1 MDNEFTLDLSPFPRE
16 LKLLLLFTAMGNDP
30 DRADRIK
37 DCLTDIDWNLFL
49 QLARHHRVYPLVYSN
64 LKKVDKELIPVHIMQ
79 ALYLDYSR
87 NTFQMLHLT
96 AEMEKICR
104 LFDDNHIRT
113 LLLKGPVLTQALY
126 GDLSL
131 RTCKDLDILLP
142 FEDVEKAEQ
151 LLIKQ
156 GFAPDHEEIRILN
169 DWKWRVHHLSYYN
182 PETKVQVEIH
192 WRLNPDKGSEPDF
205 DEMWSRRSVST
216 VTNYPIHVLGDED
229 MFLFLVTH
237 GARHAWF
244 RLRWLADID
253 RLVRKPLNWEGIFTL
268 LKKYHCQA
276 VGGQA
281 LVLVSELLLTP
292 LSEDLK
298 PLYFKKQMYR
308 LAQSA
313 IIFIQDM
320 ITLSPVPKHLKIYYR
335 RYLFSL
341 RSLPQK
347 WAFVFSQLYPNNRD
361 LETLPLPK
369 QLYLLYFPLRPF
381 LWCWRRMK
389 QQQHASS

>member
-16 LKLLLLFTAMGNDP
+16 LKLLLLCIGMDNDLE
-30 DRADRIK
+30 AEDRIK

-49 QLARHHRVYPLVYSN
+49 LLVRHHRVYPLVYSN
-64 LKKVDKELIPVHIMQ
+64 FKKMNIEMIPAHIMQ
-79 ALYLDYSR
+79 ALYLDYCK

-96 AEMEKICR
+96 AEMEKICH
-104 LFDDNHIRT
+104 LFDDHDIRT

-126 GDLSL
+126 GDLSM
-131 RTCKDLDILLP
+131 RTCKDLDILMP
-142 FEDVEKAEQ
+142 FEDVEKAEEI
-151 LLIKQ
+151 LIKQ
-156 GFAPDHEEIRILN
+156 GFAPDHEETRMLN

-182 PETKVQVEIH
+182 PQTKVQIEVH
-192 WRLNPDKGSEPDF
+192 WRLNPDKGKEPDF
-205 DEMWSRRSVST
+205 DELWSRRSVSM
-216 VTNYPIHVLGDED
+216 VTSYPIHVLGDED
-229 MFLFLVTH
+229 TFLFLAAH
-237 GARHAWF
+237 GARHGWF

-253 RLVRKPLNWEGIFTL
+253 RLMRKPLNWKHMLSL
-268 LKKYHCQA
+268 LKKYHSEA

-281 LVLVSELLLTP
+281 LILASELLHTP
-292 LSEDLK
+292 LTQESSS
-298 PLYFKKQMYR
+298 LYSKKHPYK
-308 LAQSA
+308 LAQGS

-369 QLYLLYFPLRPF
+369 RLYILYFPLRPF

-389 QQQHASS
+389 QQHLSS